1 MALQKDLYIPEK
13 DYTVSYWRI
22 VAQAI
27 DHVQKVGQVRL
38 AGYKSKDIRDTYP
51 VDGAMAVKMFNF
63 TPEGA
68 KEQEDVIRSFPF
80 SEPGCPR
87 QQAYEA
93 IKQLPQWADAVDIL
107 ES

>member
-1 MALQKDLYIPEK
+1 MALQKDIYIPEK

-22 VAQAI
+22 VSQSI
-27 DHVQKVGQVRL
+27 DHVQQLGQVRL
-38 AGYKSKDIRDTYP
+38 AGYKNQQLRDQHP
-51 VDGAMAVKMFNF
+51 VDGAMALRTFNF
-63 TPEGA
+63 TPNGA

-93 IKQLPQWADAVDIL
+93 IKQLPAWADAVDVL